1 MNKKE
6 SERKMF
12 FDDNSE
18 ELTKKNEKI
27 FIVPFKKIYLKIF
40 KGDNYYLLDRLKY
53 DVNTIMM
60 LLDLNRINKLADF
73 YKDYPDG
80 IEKVKFVEFLKKELP
95 CDYNDPMDE
104 TNLVYGLY
112 KFFCEVDFNGDGHMQ
127 WEEFTQFII
136 DTVEGDKDAKVSEND
151 EDKNAKIFDEK
162 VMIKYK
168 RYNVSEKLKDNLT
181 HKNDVTNGVFIS
193 KIDLIVF
200 SEYGQK
206 VFKIYTPK
214 TGKSIASIEL
224 DELLNNNI
232 SNNNKSNGSQ
242 NNDRFSNQKLSAP
255 KKSGNSNLLNPK
267 NIGYSILYLAQYQ
280 SIIAVC
286 LSDKRI
292 LFFYFAS
299 IERIELIYEVQLPV
313 LEKRIWYLPNHKMWV
328 SSGCKLDKY
337 SYFTLNEL
345 DIDIKIRNQKFE
357 YKVNKGHPYR
367 RSYCDKFP
375 HRGEIM
381 DVIEIS
387 KPKMIVT
394 ASMDGKIRLIDVG
407 DRDVVKVW
415 NQHTLGVRSLNY
427 NPLIDNVGYVLSVGF
442 EYFINVY
449 CTDLSID
456 EAFKGKLEGHSSPV
470 VSCIFLSESYMAVSV
485 DEEGNVRIWDT
496 KARLCLQTIETPKK
510 NFLISGILNLPK
522 YNKFV
527 VYGNKIMYY
536 DAKYREEDHVQSND
550 VVDENYPIK
559 VEFNKYYQQFF
570 ISTFRDVRVYT
581 KEGNL
586 FKMYKKLTTN
596 EHFETDVKIKS
607 FIFEDNFRKFYV
619 GFSNGAIMQ
628 FNAGNGSLIK
638 PINEIEIEKDGIQ
651 SYIYSHSKEVTS
663 MYFYNDDD
671 NDNENLILLSTS
683 YDSLI
688 NVYDESNP
696 EETEKLRSIKG
707 GHTIRGKSLEINC
720 LDFSKQL
727 NLFATG
733 STDSLVVV
741 WNFELSKIEDILY
754 LQSNKFDK
762 LNVNHVKFLEPY
774 PLIAI
779 AYSEGSVYI
788 WGIKEQNIRGNCLLR
803 MRNYAKNY
811 KKIEPYPVKYMNII
825 KCELKEMS
833 TNLSLLKYFDEES
846 PFMNPNKPYSPPKPI
861 IKDINEEGKEK
872 NNEKNIIDEEINLD
886 IIDIKYKKEIVD
898 PKISPENYDLTTDSN
913 SELIQRYFLILGDT
927 LGNIKMLD
935 LMGLIKKH
943 KINLPQKAYI
953 KSSFNIL
960 KKDDINAETILNH
973 NIMPIDEKR
982 LPKFTNLYINVLKK
996 EFKAHNDEI
1005 NCITILTEPLCYV
1018 TCSKDKFVKIW
1029 NINCDCL
1036 GVISPFIK
1044 INKNDKKFPEWT
1056 FKIND
1061 EKILEDE
1068 INEVVGIFE
1077 KVGARK
1083 ILRGSKEDKEIENII
1098 VEDRNVNQKVEKKE
1112 ERKKIDR
1119 NYDEKK
1125 EEKKGEYYDEKNAY
1139 GEGYENY
1146 YAQDKQ
1152 NQIEGMING
1161 ENIPKVGINQMTV
1174 DAIKNMVDTKESKK
1188 NKKKLKNS
1196 GKNKEKEEK

>member
-12 FDDNSE
+12 FDDNPE
-18 ELTKKNEKI
+18 ELSKKNEKI
-27 FIVPFKKIYLKIF
+27 FIVPFKKVYLKIF

-206 VFKIYTPK
+206 VFKIYNPK
-214 TGKSIASIEL
+214 TGKSVASIEL
-224 DELLNNNI
+224 DELLNNTLN
-232 SNNNKSNGSQ
+232 NNNKSNGSQ

-255 KKSGNSNLLNPK
+255 KKSGGSNLSNPK
-267 NIGYSILYLAQYQ
+267 NGGYSILYLAQYQ

-367 RSYCDKFP
+367 RNYCDKFP

-381 DVIEIS
+381 DVIEIA

-427 NPLIDNVGYVLSVGF
+427 NPLIDTVGYVLSVGF

-470 VSCIFLSESYMAVSV
+470 VSCKFLSESYMAVSV

-581 KEGNL
+581 KDGNL

-607 FIFEDNFRKFYV
+607 FIFEDNYRKFYV

-651 SYIYSHSKEVTS
+651 SYIYSHTKEVTS

-720 LDFSKQL
+720 LDFSNQL

-774 PLIAI
+774 PLIAV

-803 MRNYAKNY
+803 MRNYAKNF
-811 KKIEPYPVKYMNII
+811 KKIEPFPVKYMNII

-833 TNLSLLKYFDEES
+833 TNLSLIKYFDEES
-846 PFMNPNKPYSPPKPI
+846 PFMNPNKPYSPSKPK

-872 NNEKNIIDEEINLD
+872 EKNDEKNIIDEEMNLD
-886 IIDIKYKKEIVD
+886 IIDRKYKKEIID

-982 LPKFTNLYINVLKK
+982 LPNFTNLYINVIKK

-1005 NCITILTEPLCYV
+1005 NCITILTEPLCFV

-1083 ILRGSKEDKEIENII
+1083 ILRGSKEDKEIDHVE
-1098 VEDRNVNQKVEKKE
+1098 VEDRNVNQKPERKE
-1112 ERKKIDR
+1112 ERKRSDR

-1139 GEGYENY
+1139 GEGYEKY
-1146 YAQDKQ
+1146 FAQDKQ

-1174 DAIKNMVDTKESKK
+1174 DAIKNMVDKKELKKSKK
-1188 NKKKLKNS
+1188 KDKNSDKKK
-1196 GKNKEKEEK
+1196 

>member
-1 MNKKE
+1 MNKRE
-6 SERKMF
+6 TERRNL
-12 FDDNSE
+12 FDDEQE
-18 ELTKKNEKI
+18 ETKKKNEKI
-27 FIVPFKKIYLKIF
+27 FIIPFKKVYLKIF

-181 HKNDVTNGVFIS
+181 HKNDVMNGVFIN

-200 SEYGQK
+200 SEYGQR

-214 TGKSIASIEL
+214 TGKSIASIDL
-224 DELLNNNI
+224 DELLNIND
-232 SNNNKSNGSQ
+232 KSGGSQ
-242 NNDRFSNQKLSAP
+242 NNERFLNQKLSTP
-255 KKSGNSNLLNPK
+255 KKSGGSNFLNTK
-267 NIGYSILYLAQYQ
+267 NTGYSILYLAIHQ
-280 SIIAVC
+280 SIVAVC

-313 LEKRIWYLPNHKMWV
+313 LEKRIWYLPNHKMWL

-345 DIDIKIRNQKFE
+345 DIDIKIKNQKFE

-367 RSYCDKFP
+367 RSFCDKLP

-381 DVIEIS
+381 DVIEIA

-394 ASMDGKIRLIDVG
+394 ACMDGKIRLIDVG
-407 DRDVVKVW
+407 DRDLVKVW
-415 NQHTLGVRSLNY
+415 NQHSLGVRSLDY

-456 EAFKGKLEGHSSPV
+456 EAFKGKLEGHSAPV
-470 VSCIFLSESYMAVSV
+470 VSCKFLSESYMAVSV

-510 NFLISGILNLPK
+510 NFLISGILNLSK
-522 YNKFV
+522 INKFV

-581 KEGNL
+581 NEGNL

-607 FIFEDNFRKFYV
+607 FIFEDNYRKFYI

-638 PINEIEIEKDGIQ
+638 PVNEIEIEKDGIQ
-651 SYIYSHSKEVTS
+651 SYVYSHSKEITS
-663 MYFYNDDD
+663 LYFYNDDD

-707 GHTIRGKSLEINC
+707 GHTLRGKSLEINC
-720 LDFSKQL
+720 LDFSNQL
-727 NLFATG
+727 YLFATG

-754 LQSNKFDK
+754 LQANKLDK
-762 LNVNHVKFLEPY
+762 LNVNAVKFLDPY
-774 PLIAI
+774 PLIAV

-788 WGIKEQNIRGNCLLR
+788 WGTKEQNIRGNCLLR
-803 MRNYAKNY
+803 MRNYAKNS
-811 KKIEPYPVKYMNII
+811 KKIEPYPVKYMNTVR
-825 KCELKEMS
+825 CELKNMK
-833 TNLSLLKYFDEES
+833 TDLALIKFFDEES
-846 PFMNPNKPYSPPKPI
+846 PFMNPNKPYNPPKP
-861 IKDINEEGKEK
+861 KVKENE
-872 NNEKNIIDEEINLD
+872 NEKDGKKKEENEKVKDENIEEEINLD
-886 IIDIKYKKEIVD
+886 IIDNKYKKEIFD
-898 PKISPENYDLTTDSN
+898 DKINPENYDLSTDSN
-913 SELIQRYFLILGDT
+913 SELTQRYFLILGDS

-943 KINLPQKAYI
+943 KINVPQKAYI

-960 KKDDINAETILNH
+960 KKDDVNAETILNH
-973 NIMPIDEKR
+973 NIMPTDEKR
-982 LPKFTNLYINVLKK
+982 LPKYTNLYLNVIKK

-1005 NCITILTEPLCYV
+1005 TCITVLKEPFSFV
-1018 TCSKDKFVKIW
+1018 TSSKDKFVKIW
-1029 NINCDCL
+1029 SIDCECL

-1044 INKNDKKFPEWT
+1044 IGKNEKLPEWK
-1056 FKIND
+1056 FKINA

-1083 ILRGSKEDKEIENII
+1083 IAKGSKEDREIEHMI
-1098 VEDRNVNQKVEKKE
+1098 VDDRNINKVERKE
-1112 ERKKIDR
+1112 ERKKSNR
-1119 NYDEKK
+1119 SFAEKK
-1125 EEKKGEYYDEKNAY
+1125 EEKKGDYFDEKNAY
-1139 GEGYENY
+1139 GEGYEKY

-1152 NQIEGMING
+1152 NQIDGIING
-1161 ENIPKVGINQMTV
+1161 DNIPKVGMNQITV
-1174 DAIKNMVDTKESKK
+1174 DAIKNMVD
-1188 NKKKLKNS
+1188 NKKEKKKK
-1196 GKNKEKEEK
+1196 GK

>member
-12 FDDNSE
+12 FDDNPE
-18 ELTKKNEKI
+18 ELSKKNEKI
-27 FIVPFKKIYLKIF
+27 FIVPFKKVYLKIF

-214 TGKSIASIEL
+214 TGKSVASIEL
-224 DELLNNNI
+224 DELLNNTLN
-232 SNNNKSNGSQ
+232 NNNKSNGSQ

-255 KKSGNSNLLNPK
+255 KKSGGSNLSNPK
-267 NIGYSILYLAQYQ
+267 NGGYSILYLAQYQ

-367 RSYCDKFP
+367 RNYCDKFP

-381 DVIEIS
+381 DVIEIA

-427 NPLIDNVGYVLSVGF
+427 NPLIDTVGYVLSVGF

-470 VSCIFLSESYMAVSV
+470 VSCKFLSESYMAVSV

-581 KEGNL
+581 KDGNL

-607 FIFEDNFRKFYV
+607 FIFEDNYRKFYV

-651 SYIYSHSKEVTS
+651 SYIYSHTKEVTS

-720 LDFSKQL
+720 LDFSNQL

-774 PLIAI
+774 PLIAV

-803 MRNYAKNY
+803 MRNYAKNF
-811 KKIEPYPVKYMNII
+811 KKIEPFPVKYMNII

-833 TNLSLLKYFDEES
+833 TNLSLIKYFDEES
-846 PFMNPNKPYSPPKPI
+846 PFMNPNKPYSPSKPK

-872 NNEKNIIDEEINLD
+872 EKNDEKTIIDEEMNLD
-886 IIDIKYKKEIVD
+886 IIDRKYKKEIID

-982 LPKFTNLYINVLKK
+982 LPNFTNLYINVIKK

-1005 NCITILTEPLCYV
+1005 NCITILTEPLCFV

-1083 ILRGSKEDKEIENII
+1083 ILRGSKEDKEIDHVE
-1098 VEDRNVNQKVEKKE
+1098 VEDRNVNQKPERKE
-1112 ERKKIDR
+1112 ERKRSDR

-1139 GEGYENY
+1139 GEGYEKY
-1146 YAQDKQ
+1146 FAQDKQ

-1174 DAIKNMVDTKESKK
+1174 DAIKNMVDKKELKKSKK
-1188 NKKKLKNS
+1188 KDKNSDKKK
-1196 GKNKEKEEK
+1196 

>member
-6 SERKMF
+6 TERRPL
-12 FDDNSE
+12 FDDME
-18 ELTKKNEKI
+18 EEENKKEEKI
-27 FIVPFKKIYLKIF
+27 FIVPFKKRFLKIY
-40 KGDNYYLLDRLKY
+40 KGENYYLLDRLKY

-80 IEKVKFVEFLKKELP
+80 IEKIKFIEFLKKELP

-136 DTVEGDKDAKVSEND
+136 DTVEGDKDAKVGDSD

-162 VMIKYK
+162 AMIKYK

-193 KIDLIVF
+193 KVDLIIL

-206 VFKIYTPK
+206 TFKIYTPK
-214 TGKSIASIEL
+214 TGKCLSSL
-224 DELLNNNI
+224 DLDDILNNNL
-232 SNNNKSNGSQ
+232 SNSKSSGSKK
-242 NNDRFSNQKLSAP
+242 NDRFSTQKSSAP
-255 KKSGNSNLLNPK
+255 KKGGGTNLLNSK
-267 NIGYSILYLAQYQ
+267 NNSYSILFLAQHQ

-292 LFFYFAS
+292 LFFYCAS
-299 IERIELIYEVQLPV
+299 MDRIELIYEVQLPV
-313 LEKRIWYLPNHKMWV
+313 LEKRIWYLPNHKIWV

-375 HRGEIM
+375 HKGEIM
-381 DVIEIS
+381 DVIEIA

-394 ASMDGKIRLIDVG
+394 ACMDGKIRLIDVG

-415 NQHTLGVRSLNY
+415 NQHTLGVRNLNY

-456 EAFKGKLEGHSSPV
+456 EAFKGKLEGHTAPV
-470 VSCIFLSESYMAVSV
+470 VSCKFLSESYMAVSV

-496 KARLCLQTIETPKK
+496 KAKLCLQTIETPKK
-510 NFLISGILNLPK
+510 NFMISGLLSLPK
-522 YNKFV
+522 YNKFI
-527 VYGNKIMYY
+527 VYGNKVMYY
-536 DAKYREEDHVQSND
+536 DAKYREEDHILSND
-550 VVDENYPIK
+550 VVEENYPIK

-581 KEGNL
+581 KDGLL
-586 FKMYKKLTTN
+586 FKNYKKLAIN
-596 EHFETDVKIKS
+596 EHFENDVKIKC
-607 FIFEDNFRKFYV
+607 FIFEDNYRKFYV

-638 PINEIEIEKDGIQ
+638 PVNEIEIEKDGIQ
-651 SYIYSHSKEVTS
+651 SYVYSHSKEVTS
-663 MYFYNDDD
+663 LYYYNDDD
-671 NDNENLILLSTS
+671 NNNENLILLSTS

-696 EETEKLRSIKG
+696 EDTEQLRSIKG

-733 STDSLVVV
+733 SSESLVVV

-754 LQSNKFDK
+754 LQSFKMDK
-762 LNVNHVKFLEPY
+762 LNVNTIKFLDPY
-774 PLIAI
+774 PLIAV
-779 AYSEGSVYI
+779 AYSEGSLYI
-788 WGIKEQNIRGNCLLR
+788 WGTKEQTIRGNCLLR
-803 MRNYAKNY
+803 MRNYAKNS
-811 KKIEPYPVKYMNII
+811 KKIEPFPIKVMNTI
-825 KCELKEMS
+825 KCELKGVS
-833 TNLSLLKYFDEES
+833 TELSLLKFFDEES
-846 PFMNPNKPYSPPKPI
+846 PFMNPDKPYEPPKTKI
-861 IKDINEEGKEK
+861 KEK
-872 NNEKNIIDEEINLD
+872 NEDEKDNDKKEEVPQTEEEVNLD
-886 IIDIKYKKEIVD
+886 IIQKKYKKEIID
-898 PKISPENYDLTTDSN
+898 PELSPENYDLTIDSN
-913 SELIQRYFLILGDT
+913 SDLIQKYFLILGDV
-927 LGNIKMLD
+927 LGNVKLLD
-935 LMGLIKKH
+935 LMGLIKKY
-943 KINLPQKAYI
+943 KINVPQKAYI

-982 LPKFTNLYINVLKK
+982 LPKYSNLYINVIKK

-1005 NCITILTEPLCYV
+1005 NCITIINEPLCFT
-1018 TCSKDKFVKIW
+1018 TCSKDKFIKIW
-1029 NINCDCL
+1029 NINCECI

-1044 INKNDKKFPEWT
+1044 INKEDKKFPEWN
-1056 FKIND
+1056 FKINE

-1077 KVGARK
+1077 KVGGRK
-1083 ILRGSKEDKEIENII
+1083 IIKGSKEDKEVDNIEI
-1098 VEDRNVNQKVEKKE
+1098 EDRNPNRNERREMTKKSERSFVEKKE
-1112 ERKKIDR
+1112 ESIKKRD
-1119 NYDEKK
+1119 YFD
-1125 EEKKGEYYDEKNAY
+1125 DKNAY
-1139 GEGYENY
+1139 GEGFEKY

-1152 NQIEGMING
+1152 NQIEGILNN
-1161 ENIPKVGINQMTV
+1161 ENIENVGINQLTV
-1174 DAIKNMVDTKESKK
+1174 NAIKNMVDTKELRKKKKQKKAKK
-1188 NKKKLKNS
+1188 NK
-1196 GKNKEKEEK
+1196 EE

>member
-1 MNKKE
+1 MTKKE
-6 SERKMF
+6 TERRNL
-12 FDDNSE
+12 FDDNQEDSR
-18 ELTKKNEKI
+18 KKNEKI
-27 FIVPFKKIYLKIF
+27 FIVPFKKVYLKIF

-136 DTVEGDKDAKVSEND
+136 DTVEGDKDAKVSESE

-193 KIDLIVF
+193 KIDIVVF

-206 VFKIYTPK
+206 VFKLYTPK
-214 TGKSIASIEL
+214 TGKSISSIDL
-224 DELLNNNI
+224 DELLN
-232 SNNNKSNGSQ
+232 SNNKSGGSQ
-242 NNDRFSNQKLSAP
+242 NNDRFLSQKLSVP
-255 KKSGNSNLLNPK
+255 KKSGGANFMNTK
-267 NIGYSILYLAQYQ
+267 NVGYSILFLTQFQ
-280 SIIAVC
+280 SIVAVC

-299 IERIELIYEVQLPV
+299 AERIELICEIQLPV
-313 LEKRIWYLPNHKMWV
+313 LEKRIWYLPNHKMWLT
-328 SSGCKLDKY
+328 SGCKLDKY

-345 DIDIKIRNQKFE
+345 EIEIKIKNQKFE
-357 YKVNKGHPYR
+357 HKVSKSHPYR
-367 RSYCDKFP
+367 RSFCEKFP

-381 DVIEIS
+381 DVIEIA

-407 DRDVVKVW
+407 DRDLVKVW
-415 NQHTLGVRSLNY
+415 NQHTLGVRSLDY

-442 EYFINVY
+442 EYFINIY

-456 EAFKGKLEGHSSPV
+456 EAFKGKLEGHSAPV
-470 VSCIFLSESYMAVSV
+470 VSCKFLSESYMAVSV

-496 KARLCLQTIETPKK
+496 KSRLCLQTIETPKK
-510 NFLISGILNLPK
+510 NFLISGILSLSK

-596 EHFETDVKIKS
+596 EHFDTDVKIKS
-607 FIFEDNFRKFYV
+607 FIFEDNYRKFYI

-638 PINEIEIEKDGIQ
+638 PVNEIEIEKDGIQ
-651 SYIYSHSKEVTS
+651 SYVYSHSKEITS
-663 MYFYNDDD
+663 LYFYNDDD

-707 GHTIRGKSLEINC
+707 GHTLRGKSLEINC
-720 LDFSKQL
+720 LDFSNQL
-727 NLFATG
+727 YLFATG
-733 STDSLVVV
+733 STDNLVVV

-754 LQSNKFDK
+754 LQSNKLDK
-762 LNVNHVKFLEPY
+762 FNVNSVKFLDPY
-774 PLIAI
+774 PLIAV

-788 WGIKEQNIRGNCLLR
+788 WGTKEQNIRGNCMLR
-803 MRNYAKNY
+803 MRNYAKIS
-811 KKIEPYPVKYMNII
+811 KKIEPVAVTYMNTVR
-825 KCELKEMS
+825 CDLKEVK
-833 TNLSLLKYFDEES
+833 TDLALIKYFDEES
-846 PFMNPNKPYSPPKPI
+846 PFMNPGKPYIPPKP
-861 IKDINEEGKEK
+861 KVKENENDKEDKGKEE
-872 NNEKNIIDEEINLD
+872 NEKTNVEANIEEEINLD
-886 IIDIKYKKEIVD
+886 IIDNKYKKEIFD
-898 PKISPENYDLTTDSN
+898 DKINPDNYDLRTDNN
-913 SELIQRYFLILGDT
+913 SELIQRYFLILGDA
-927 LGNIKMLD
+927 LGNVKMLD
-935 LMGLIKKH
+935 IMGLIKKH
-943 KINLPQKAYI
+943 KINVPQKAYI

-960 KKDDINAETILNH
+960 KKDDVNSETILNH
-973 NIMPIDEKR
+973 NIMPTDEKR
-982 LPKFTNLYINVLKK
+982 LPKYTNLYLNVIKK

-1005 NCITILTEPLCYV
+1005 TCITVLMEPLSFV

-1029 NINCDCL
+1029 SIDCQCL

-1044 INKNDKKFPEWT
+1044 ITKNDKIPEWN
-1056 FKIND
+1056 FKINE

-1068 INEVVGIFE
+1068 ISEVVGIFE

-1083 ILRGSKEDKEIENII
+1083 ITKGSKEDRE
-1098 VEDRNVNQKVEKKE
+1098 VEHLVVDDRNMNRVERKE
-1112 ERKKIDR
+1112 ERKASNR
-1119 NYDEKK
+1119 SFMETK
-1125 EEKKGEYYDEKNAY
+1125 EEKKGEYFDERNAY
-1139 GEGYENY
+1139 GEGYDKYFTQE
-1146 YAQDKQ
+1146 KQ

-1161 ENIPKVGINQMTV
+1161 DNIPKVGMNQITV
-1174 DAIKNMVDTKESKK
+1174 DAIKNMVDNQE
-1188 NKKKLKNS
+1188 KKKK
-1196 GKNKEKEEK
+1196 GK

>member
-214 TGKSIASIEL
+214 TGKSVASIEL
-224 DELLNNNI
+224 DELLNNTLN
-232 SNNNKSNGSQ
+232 NNNKSNGSQ

-255 KKSGNSNLLNPK
+255 KKSGGSNLSNPK
-267 NIGYSILYLAQYQ
+267 NGGYSILYLAQYQ

-367 RSYCDKFP
+367 RNYCDKFP

-381 DVIEIS
+381 DVIEIA

-427 NPLIDNVGYVLSVGF
+427 NPLIDTVGYVLSVGF

-470 VSCIFLSESYMAVSV
+470 VSCKFLSESYMAVSV

-581 KEGNL
+581 KDGNL

-607 FIFEDNFRKFYV
+607 FIFEDNYRKFYV

-651 SYIYSHSKEVTS
+651 SYIYSHTKEVTS

-720 LDFSKQL
+720 LDFSNQL

-774 PLIAI
+774 PLIAV

-803 MRNYAKNY
+803 MRNYAKNF
-811 KKIEPYPVKYMNII
+811 KKIEPFPVKYMNII

-833 TNLSLLKYFDEES
+833 TNLSLIKYFDEES
-846 PFMNPNKPYSPPKPI
+846 PFMNPNKPYSPSKPK

-872 NNEKNIIDEEINLD
+872 EKNDEKNIIDEEMNLD
-886 IIDIKYKKEIVD
+886 IIDRKYKKEIID

-982 LPKFTNLYINVLKK
+982 LPNFTNLYINVIKK

-1005 NCITILTEPLCYV
+1005 NCITILTEPLCFV

-1083 ILRGSKEDKEIENII
+1083 ILRGSKEDKEIDHVE
-1098 VEDRNVNQKVEKKE
+1098 VEDRNVNQKPERKE
-1112 ERKKIDR
+1112 ERKRSDR

-1139 GEGYENY
+1139 GEGYEKY
-1146 YAQDKQ
+1146 FAQDKQ

-1174 DAIKNMVDTKESKK
+1174 DAIKNMVDKKELKKSKK
-1188 NKKKLKNS
+1188 KDKNSDKKK
-1196 GKNKEKEEK
+1196 

>member
-12 FDDNSE
+12 FDDNPE
-18 ELTKKNEKI
+18 ELSKKNEKI
-27 FIVPFKKIYLKIF
+27 FIVPFKKVYLKIF

-214 TGKSIASIEL
+214 TGKSVASIEL
-224 DELLNNNI
+224 DELLNNTLN
-232 SNNNKSNGSQ
+232 NNNKSNGSQ

-255 KKSGNSNLLNPK
+255 KKSGGSNLSNPK
-267 NIGYSILYLAQYQ
+267 NGGYSILYLAQYQ

-367 RSYCDKFP
+367 RNYCDKFP

-381 DVIEIS
+381 DVIEIA

-427 NPLIDNVGYVLSVGF
+427 NPLIDTVGYVLSVGF

-470 VSCIFLSESYMAVSV
+470 VSCKFLSESYMAVSV

-607 FIFEDNFRKFYV
+607 FIFEDNYRKFYV

-720 LDFSKQL
+720 LDFSNQL

-774 PLIAI
+774 PLIAV

-803 MRNYAKNY
+803 MRNYAKNF
-811 KKIEPYPVKYMNII
+811 KKIEPFPVKYMNII

-833 TNLSLLKYFDEES
+833 TNLSLIKYFDEES
-846 PFMNPNKPYSPPKPI
+846 PFMNPNKPYSPSKPK

-872 NNEKNIIDEEINLD
+872 EKNDEKNIIDEEMNLD
-886 IIDIKYKKEIVD
+886 IIDRKYKKEIID

-982 LPKFTNLYINVLKK
+982 LPNFTNLYINVIKK

-1005 NCITILTEPLCYV
+1005 NCITILTEPLCFV

-1083 ILRGSKEDKEIENII
+1083 ILRGSKEDKEIDHVE
-1098 VEDRNVNQKVEKKE
+1098 VEDRNVNQKPERKE
-1112 ERKKIDR
+1112 ERKRSDR

-1139 GEGYENY
+1139 GEGYEKY
-1146 YAQDKQ
+1146 FAQDKQ

-1174 DAIKNMVDTKESKK
+1174 DAIKNMVDKKELKKSKK
-1188 NKKKLKNS
+1188 KDKNSDKKK
-1196 GKNKEKEEK
+1196 

>member
-6 SERKMF
+6 TEKKSF
-12 FDDNSE
+12 FDDTPE
-18 ELTKKNEKI
+18 ESSKKNEKI

-80 IEKVKFVEFLKKELP
+80 IEKIKFVEFLKKELP

-162 VMIKYK
+162 AMIKYK

-224 DELLNNNI
+224 DDLLN
-232 SNNNKSNGSQ
+232 SNPKSSSQ
-242 NNDRFSNQKLSAP
+242 KDDRFLSQKLSVP
-255 KKSGNSNLLNPK
+255 KKSGGGGNLLNPK
-267 NIGYSILYLAQYQ
+267 NIGYSILFLTQYQ

-299 IERIELIYEVQLPV
+299 MERIELIYEIQLPV
-313 LEKRIWYLPNHKMWV
+313 LEKRIWYLPNHKMWL
-328 SSGCKLDKY
+328 SSGCKLEKF

-345 DIDIKIRNQKFE
+345 DIDIKIKNQKFE

-367 RSYCDKFP
+367 RNFCDKFP

-381 DVIEIS
+381 DVIEIA

-415 NQHTLGVRSLNY
+415 NQHTLGVRSLDY

-442 EYFINVY
+442 EYYINVY

-456 EAFKGKLEGHSSPV
+456 EAFKGKLEGHSAPV
-470 VSCIFLSESYMAVSV
+470 VSCKFLSESYMAVSV

-496 KARLCLQTIETPKK
+496 KSRLCLQTIETPKK
-510 NFLISGILNLPK
+510 NFLISGILNLSK

-536 DAKYREEDHVQSND
+536 DAKYREEDHIQSND

-559 VEFNKYYQQFF
+559 VDFNKYYQQFF
-570 ISTFRDVRVYT
+570 ITTFRDVRVYT
-581 KEGNL
+581 KDGNL
-586 FKMYKKLTTN
+586 YKMYKKLITN

-607 FIFEDNFRKFYV
+607 FIFEDNYRKFYV

-638 PINEIEIEKDGIQ
+638 PVNEIEIEKDGIQ
-651 SYIYSHSKEVTS
+651 SYIYSHTKEITS

-707 GHTIRGKSLEINC
+707 GHTLRGKSLEINC
-720 LDFSKQL
+720 LDFSNQL
-727 NLFATG
+727 YLFATG

-741 WNFELSKIEDILY
+741 WNFELSKIEDILF
-754 LQSNKFDK
+754 LQGNKLDK
-762 LNVNHVKFLEPY
+762 FNVNHVKFLDPY
-774 PLIAI
+774 PLIAV

-788 WGIKEQNIRGNCLLR
+788 WGTKDQNIRGNCLLR
-803 MRNYAKNY
+803 MRNYAKNF
-811 KKIEPYPVKYMNII
+811 KKIEPFAVKYMNTI
-825 KCELKEMS
+825 KCELKNME
-833 TNLSLLKYFDEES
+833 TNLTLLKFFDEES
-846 PFMNPNKPYSPPKPI
+846 PFMNPNKPYIPPKA
-861 IKDINEEGKEK
+861 KNKENENEKEK
-872 NNEKNIIDEEINLD
+872 NKENEKNNDENHDEEINLD
-886 IIDIKYKKEIVD
+886 IIDNKYKKEIFD
-898 PKISPENYDLTTDSN
+898 DKITPENYDLTTDN
-913 SELIQRYFLILGDT
+913 NNELVQRYLLLLGDI
-927 LGNIKMLD
+927 LGNIKVLD
-935 LMGLIKKH
+935 LMGLIKKY
-943 KINLPQKAYI
+943 KINVPQKASI

-960 KKDDINAETILNH
+960 KKDDVNAETILNH
-973 NIMPIDEKR
+973 NISPTEER
-982 LPKFTNLYINVLKK
+982 NLPKYTNLYLNVIKK
-996 EFKAHNDEI
+996 EFKAHNDEV
-1005 NCITILTEPLCYV
+1005 NCITILYEPLSFV

-1029 NINCDCL
+1029 DINCECL

-1044 INKNDKKFPEWT
+1044 INKNDKRFPEWN
-1056 FKIND
+1056 FKINE

-1083 ILRGSKEDKEIENII
+1083 ILKGSKEDREIEHMNVEERNI
-1098 VEDRNVNQKVEKKE
+1098 NNNKVERKE
-1112 ERKKIDR
+1112 ERKKSNRSFAD
-1119 NYDEKK
+1119 KK
-1125 EEKKGEYYDEKNAY
+1125 EEKKGDYFDEKNAY
-1139 GEGYENY
+1139 GEGYEKY

-1161 ENIPKVGINQMTV
+1161 ENIPKVGINQLTV
-1174 DAIKNMVDTKESKK
+1174 DAIKNMVDTKE
-1188 NKKKLKNS
+1188 KKKK
-1196 GKNKEKEEK
+1196 GKKGKEK

>member
-6 SERKMF
+6 TERRPL
-12 FDDNSE
+12 FDDME
-18 ELTKKNEKI
+18 EEENKKEEKVY
-27 FIVPFKKIYLKIF
+27 IVPFKKKFLKIF
-40 KGDNYYLLDRLKY
+40 KGENYYLLDRLKY

-80 IEKVKFVEFLKKELP
+80 IEKVKFIEFLKKELP

-136 DTVEGDKDAKVSEND
+136 DTVEGDKDAKVGESE
-151 EDKNAKIFDEK
+151 EDKNSKIFDEK
-162 VMIKYK
+162 AMIKYK

-193 KIDLIVF
+193 KVDLIIF

-206 VFKIYTPK
+206 MFKIYTPK
-214 TGKSIASIEL
+214 TGKNVLSVDL
-224 DELLNNNI
+224 DDLLNNNPT
-232 SNNNKSNGSQ
+232 KSSGSKK
-242 NNDRFSNQKLSAP
+242 NDRFSSQKVSAP
-255 KKSGNSNLLNPK
+255 KKGGASNLLSSK
-267 NIGYSILYLAQYQ
+267 NSYSILFLAQHQ

-292 LFFYFAS
+292 LFFYCAS
-299 IERIELIYEVQLPV
+299 MDRIELIYEMQLPV
-313 LEKRIWYLPNHKMWV
+313 LEKRIWYLPNHKIWV

-375 HRGEIM
+375 HKGEIM
-381 DVIEIS
+381 DVIEIA

-394 ASMDGKIRLIDVG
+394 ACMDGKIRLIDMG

-415 NQHTLGVRSLNY
+415 NQHTLGVRNLNY

-456 EAFKGKLEGHSSPV
+456 EAFKGKLEGHTAPV
-470 VSCIFLSESYMAVSV
+470 VSCKFLSESYMAVSV

-496 KARLCLQTIETPKK
+496 KAKLCLQTIETPKK
-510 NFLISGILNLPK
+510 NFMISGLLSLPK

-527 VYGNKIMYY
+527 VYGNKIIYY
-536 DAKYREEDHVQSND
+536 DAKYREEDHILSND
-550 VVDENYPIK
+550 VIEENYPIK
-559 VEFNKYYQQFF
+559 VDFNKYYQQFF

-581 KEGNL
+581 KDGTL
-586 FKMYKKLTTN
+586 FKNYKKLATN
-596 EHFETDVKIKS
+596 EHFENDVKIKS
-607 FIFEDNFRKFYV
+607 FIFEDNYRKFYV

-638 PINEIEIEKDGIQ
+638 PVNEIEVEKDGIQ
-651 SYIYSHSKEVTS
+651 SYVYSHSKEVTS
-663 MYFYNDDD
+663 MYYYNDDD
-671 NDNENLILLSTS
+671 NNNENLILLSTS

-696 EETEKLRSIKG
+696 EETEQLRSIKG

-733 STDSLVVV
+733 STESLVVV

-754 LQSNKFDK
+754 LQSFKMDK
-762 LNVNHVKFLEPY
+762 LNVNNVKFLDPY
-774 PLIAI
+774 PLIAV
-779 AYSEGSVYI
+779 AYSEGSLYI
-788 WGIKEQNIRGNCLLR
+788 WGTKEQTIRGNCLLR
-803 MRNYAKNY
+803 MRNYAKSS
-811 KKIEPYPVKYMNII
+811 KKIEPYPIKYMNII
-825 KCELKEMS
+825 KCELKEMN
-833 TNLSLLKYFDEES
+833 TDLLLLKYFDEES
-846 PFMNPNKPYSPPKPI
+846 PFMNPDKLYEPQKPKI
-861 IKDINEEGKEK
+861 KEK
-872 NNEKNIIDEEINLD
+872 EENEKNSDNNEEVIQTEEDINLD
-886 IIDIKYKKEIVD
+886 IIQKKYKKEIID
-898 PKISPENYDLTTDSN
+898 PELNPENYDLSVDIN
-913 SELIQRYFLILGDT
+913 SDFVQRYFLILGDS
-927 LGNIKMLD
+927 LGNVKMLD
-935 LMGLIKKH
+935 LMGLIKKY
-943 KINLPQKAYI
+943 KINVPQKAYI

-982 LPKFTNLYINVLKK
+982 LPKYSNLYINVIKK

-1005 NCITILTEPLCYV
+1005 NCITIINEPLCFV
-1018 TCSKDKFVKIW
+1018 TCSKDKFIKIW
-1029 NINCDCL
+1029 NINCECL

-1044 INKNDKKFPEWT
+1044 INKEDKKFPEWN
-1056 FKIND
+1056 FKINE

-1077 KVGARK
+1077 KVGGRK
-1083 ILRGSKEDKEIENII
+1083 IIKGSKEDKEVDNIEI
-1098 VEDRNVNQKVEKKE
+1098 EDRSSNKNERRDVRNKSERSFTEKKE
-1112 ERKKIDR
+1112 EPIKKRDYFDDKIRLGQFQKSTEDIR
-1119 NYDEKK
+1119 VSED
-1125 EEKKGEYYDEKNAY
+1125 AY
-1139 GEGYENY
+1139 L
-1146 YAQDKQ
+1146 ASPSLRAS
-1152 NQIEGMING
+1152 I
-1161 ENIPKVGINQMTV
+1161 
-1174 DAIKNMVDTKESKK
+1174 
-1188 NKKKLKNS
+1188 
-1196 GKNKEKEEK
+1196 

>member
-6 SERKMF
+6 TERRNL
-12 FDDNSE
+12 FDDMQE
-18 ELTKKNEKI
+18 ESNKKNEKI
-27 FIVPFKKIYLKIF
+27 FIIPFKKIYLKIF
-40 KGDNYYLLDRLKY
+40 KGENYYLLDRLKY

-181 HKNDVTNGVFIS
+181 HKNDVMNGVFIA

-206 VFKIYTPK
+206 VFKIYSPK

-224 DELLNNNI
+224 EDLLNKNKNN
-232 SNNNKSNGSQ
+232 SGGLE
-242 NNDRFSNQKLSAP
+242 NNDRFLNQKLFAP
-255 KKSGNSNLLNPK
+255 KKSGGSNLLNPK
-267 NIGYSILYLAQYQ
+267 NIGYSILFLAQFQ
-280 SIIAVC
+280 SIIAAC

-313 LEKRIWYLPNHKMWV
+313 LEKRIWYLPNHKMWL

-337 SYFTLNEL
+337 SYFTINEL
-345 DIDIKIRNQKFE
+345 DIDIKIKNQKFE

-367 RSYCDKFP
+367 RSFCDKFP

-387 KPKMIVT
+387 KPKMLVT
-394 ASMDGKIRLIDVG
+394 ACMDGKIRLIDVG

-415 NQHTLGVRSLNY
+415 NQHTLGVRSLDY

-456 EAFKGKLEGHSSPV
+456 EAFKGKLEGHSAPV
-470 VSCIFLSESYMAVSV
+470 VTCKFLSESYMAVSV

-496 KARLCLQTIETPKK
+496 KSRLCLQTIENKKK
-510 NFLISGILNLPK
+510 NFLISGILSLSK

-527 VYGNKIMYY
+527 VFGNKIMYY
-536 DAKYREEDHVQSND
+536 DAKYREEDHIQSNE

-586 FKMYKKLTTN
+586 YKMYKKLTTN

-607 FIFEDNFRKFYV
+607 FIFEDNYRKFYI

-638 PINEIEIEKDGIQ
+638 PVNEIEIEKDGIQ
-651 SYIYSHSKEVTS
+651 SYVYSHTKEITS
-663 MYFYNDDD
+663 MYFYNDND

-707 GHTIRGKSLEINC
+707 GHTLKGKSLEINC
-720 LDFSKQL
+720 LDFSEQL
-727 NLFATG
+727 YLFATG

-754 LQSNKFDK
+754 LQNYKNDK
-762 LNVNHVKFLEPY
+762 LNVNSVKFLDPY
-774 PLIAI
+774 PLIAV

-788 WGIKEQNIRGNCLLR
+788 WGTKEQTIRGNCLLR
-803 MRNYAKNY
+803 MRNYAKNF
-811 KKIEPYPVKYMNII
+811 KKIEPFAVKSMNTVR
-825 KCELKEMS
+825 CELKDMN
-833 TNLSLLKYFDEES
+833 TDLALLKYFDEES
-846 PFMNPNKPYSPPKPI
+846 PFMNPNKPYIPHKPKI
-861 IKDINEEGKEK
+861 QENNEEKKE
-872 NNEKNIIDEEINLD
+872 NENEKVSEEIEEENLD
-886 IIDIKYKKEIVD
+886 IIDSKYKREIYD
-898 PKISPENYDLTTDSN
+898 EKLSPENYDLTNNSN
-913 SELIQRYFLILGDT
+913 SELTQKYFLILGDI
-927 LGNIKMLD
+927 LGNVKMLD
-935 LMGLIKKH
+935 LMGLIKKN
-943 KINLPQKAYI
+943 KINVPQKAYI

-960 KKDDINAETILNH
+960 KKDDVNAETILNH
-973 NIMPIDEKR
+973 NIIALDEKR
-982 LPKFTNLYINVLKK
+982 LPKFTNLYLNVIKK

-1005 NCITILTEPLCYV
+1005 NCITILMEPLCFV

-1029 NINCDCL
+1029 SINCDCL

-1044 INKNDKKFPEWT
+1044 INKNDKRFPEWS
-1056 FKIND
+1056 FKINE

-1083 ILRGSKEDKEIENII
+1083 ITRGSKEDREIEHMV
-1098 VEDRNVNQKVEKKE
+1098 VEDRNNVNKIERKE
-1112 ERKKIDR
+1112 ERKKTDKSFV
-1119 NYDEKK
+1119 EKN
-1125 EEKKGEYYDEKNAY
+1125 EEKKGDYFDEKNAY
-1139 GEGYENY
+1139 GEGYEKY

-1161 ENIPKVGINQMTV
+1161 ENIPKIGMNQLTV
-1174 DAIKNMVDTKESKK
+1174 DAIKNMVDSNESKK
-1188 NKKKLKNS
+1188 KKGKSNRNLKKVH
-1196 GKNKEKEEK
+1196 KNE

>member
-6 SERKMF
+6 TERRPL
-12 FDDNSE
+12 FDDME
-18 ELTKKNEKI
+18 EEENKKEEKI
-27 FIVPFKKIYLKIF
+27 FIVPFKKRFLKIY
-40 KGDNYYLLDRLKY
+40 KGENYYLLDRLKY

-80 IEKVKFVEFLKKELP
+80 IEKIKFIEFLKKKLP

-136 DTVEGDKDAKVSEND
+136 DTVEGDKDAKVGDSD

-162 VMIKYK
+162 AMIKYK

-193 KIDLIVF
+193 KVDLIIL

-206 VFKIYTPK
+206 TFKIYTPK
-214 TGKSIASIEL
+214 TGKCLSSVDL
-224 DELLNNNI
+224 DDILNNNP
-232 SNNNKSNGSQ
+232 SNSKSSGSKK
-242 NNDRFSNQKLSAP
+242 NDRFSTQKSLAP
-255 KKSGNSNLLNPK
+255 KKGGGTNLLNSK
-267 NIGYSILYLAQYQ
+267 NNSYSILYLAQHQ

-292 LFFYFAS
+292 LFFYCAS
-299 IERIELIYEVQLPV
+299 MDRIELIYEVQLPV
-313 LEKRIWYLPNHKMWV
+313 LEKRIWYLPNHKIWV

-375 HRGEIM
+375 HKGEIM
-381 DVIEIS
+381 DVIEIA

-394 ASMDGKIRLIDVG
+394 ACMDGKIRLIDVG
-407 DRDVVKVW
+407 DRDIVKVW

-456 EAFKGKLEGHSSPV
+456 EAFKGKLEGHTAPV
-470 VSCIFLSESYMAVSV
+470 VSCKFLSESYMAVSV
-485 DEEGNVRIWDT
+485 DEVGNVRIWDT
-496 KARLCLQTIETPKK
+496 KAKLCLQTIETPKK
-510 NFLISGILNLPK
+510 NFMISGLLTLPK
-522 YNKFV
+522 YNKFII
-527 VYGNKIMYY
+527 YGNKVMYY
-536 DAKYREEDHVQSND
+536 DAKYREEDHILSND
-550 VVDENYPIK
+550 VLEENYPIK

-581 KEGNL
+581 KDGNL
-586 FKMYKKLTTN
+586 FKNYKKLTSN
-596 EHFETDVKIKS
+596 EHFENDVKIKS
-607 FIFEDNFRKFYV
+607 FIFEDNYRKFYV
-619 GFSNGAIMQ
+619 GLSNGAIMQ

-638 PINEIEIEKDGIQ
+638 PVNEIEVEKDGIQ

-663 MYFYNDDD
+663 MYYYNDDD
-671 NDNENLILLSTS
+671 NNNENLILLSTS

-696 EETEKLRSIKG
+696 EDTEQLRSIKG
-707 GHTIRGKSLEINC
+707 GHTIRGKCLEINC

-733 STDSLVVV
+733 SSESLVVV

-754 LQSNKFDK
+754 LQSFKMDK
-762 LNVNHVKFLEPY
+762 LNVNTIKFLDPY
-774 PLIAI
+774 PLIAV
-779 AYSEGSVYI
+779 AYSEGSLYI
-788 WGIKEQNIRGNCLLR
+788 WGTKEQTIRGNCLLR
-803 MRNYAKNY
+803 MRNYAKNS
-811 KKIEPYPVKYMNII
+811 KKIEPFPIKVMNTI
-825 KCELKEMS
+825 KCELKEVN
-833 TNLSLLKYFDEES
+833 TELSLLKFFDEES
-846 PFMNPNKPYSPPKPI
+846 PFMNPDKPYEPPKPK
-861 IKDINEEGKEK
+861 IKEKTEDEKDNDKNEEVPQT
-872 NNEKNIIDEEINLD
+872 EEEVNLD
-886 IIDIKYKKEIVD
+886 IIQKKYKKEIID
-898 PKISPENYDLTTDSN
+898 PELNPENYDLTIDSN
-913 SELIQRYFLILGDT
+913 SDLIQKYFLILGDV
-927 LGNIKMLD
+927 LGNVKVLD
-935 LMGLIKKH
+935 LMGLIKKY
-943 KINLPQKAYI
+943 KINVPQKAYI

-982 LPKFTNLYINVLKK
+982 LPKYTNLYINVIKK

-1005 NCITILTEPLCYV
+1005 NCITIINEPLCFT
-1018 TCSKDKFVKIW
+1018 TCSKDKFIKIW
-1029 NINCDCL
+1029 NINCECI

-1044 INKNDKKFPEWT
+1044 INTEEKKFPEWN
-1056 FKIND
+1056 FKINE

-1077 KVGARK
+1077 KVGGRK
-1083 ILRGSKEDKEIENII
+1083 IIKGSKEDKEVDNIEI
-1098 VEDRNVNQKVEKKE
+1098 EDRIPNRKDRREMTRKSERSSVEKKE
-1112 ERKKIDR
+1112 DSIRKRD
-1119 NYDEKK
+1119 YFD
-1125 EEKKGEYYDEKNAY
+1125 DKNAY
-1139 GEGYENY
+1139 GEGFEKY

-1152 NQIEGMING
+1152 NQIEGILNN
-1161 ENIPKVGINQMTV
+1161 ENIENVGINQLTV
-1174 DAIKNMVDTKESKK
+1174 NVIKNMVDTKELRKKKKQKKPKK
-1188 NKKKLKNS
+1188 NK
-1196 GKNKEKEEK
+1196 EE

>member
-6 SERKMF
+6 TERRPL
-12 FDDNSE
+12 FDDME
-18 ELTKKNEKI
+18 EEENKKEEKI
-27 FIVPFKKIYLKIF
+27 FIVPFKKRFLKIY
-40 KGDNYYLLDRLKY
+40 KGENYYLLDRLKY
-53 DVNTIMM
+53 DINTIMM

-80 IEKVKFVEFLKKELP
+80 IEKIKFIEFLKKELP

-136 DTVEGDKDAKVSEND
+136 DTVEGDKDAKVGDSD

-162 VMIKYK
+162 AMIKYK

-193 KIDLIVF
+193 KVDLIIL

-206 VFKIYTPK
+206 TFKIYTPK
-214 TGKSIASIEL
+214 TGKCLSSL
-224 DELLNNNI
+224 DLDDILNNNL
-232 SNNNKSNGSQ
+232 SNSKSSGSKK
-242 NNDRFSNQKLSAP
+242 NDRFSTQKSSAP
-255 KKSGNSNLLNPK
+255 KKGGGTNLLNSK
-267 NIGYSILYLAQYQ
+267 NNSYSILFLAQHQ

-292 LFFYFAS
+292 LFFYCAS
-299 IERIELIYEVQLPV
+299 MDRIELIYEVQLPV
-313 LEKRIWYLPNHKMWV
+313 LEKRIWYLPNHKIWV

-375 HRGEIM
+375 HKGEIM
-381 DVIEIS
+381 DVIEIA

-394 ASMDGKIRLIDVG
+394 ACMDGKIRLIDVG

-415 NQHTLGVRSLNY
+415 NQHTLGVRNLNY

-456 EAFKGKLEGHSSPV
+456 EAFKGKLEGHTAPV
-470 VSCIFLSESYMAVSV
+470 VSCKFLSESYMAVSV

-496 KARLCLQTIETPKK
+496 KAKLCLQTIETPKK
-510 NFLISGILNLPK
+510 NFMISGLLSLPK
-522 YNKFV
+522 YNKFI
-527 VYGNKIMYY
+527 VYGNKVMYY
-536 DAKYREEDHVQSND
+536 DAKYREEDHILSND
-550 VVDENYPIK
+550 VVEENYPIK

-581 KEGNL
+581 KDGLL
-586 FKMYKKLTTN
+586 FKNYKKLAIN
-596 EHFETDVKIKS
+596 EHFENDVKIKC
-607 FIFEDNFRKFYV
+607 FIFEDNYRKFYV

-638 PINEIEIEKDGIQ
+638 PVNEIEIEKDGIQ
-651 SYIYSHSKEVTS
+651 SYVYSHSKEVTS
-663 MYFYNDDD
+663 LYYYNDDD
-671 NDNENLILLSTS
+671 NNNENLILLSTS

-696 EETEKLRSIKG
+696 EDTQQLRSIKG

-733 STDSLVVV
+733 SSESLVVV

-754 LQSNKFDK
+754 LQSFKMDK
-762 LNVNHVKFLEPY
+762 LNVNTIKFLDPY
-774 PLIAI
+774 PLIAV
-779 AYSEGSVYI
+779 AYSEGSLYI
-788 WGIKEQNIRGNCLLR
+788 WGTKEQTIRGNCLLR
-803 MRNYAKNY
+803 MRNYAKNS
-811 KKIEPYPVKYMNII
+811 KKIEPFPIKVMNTI
-825 KCELKEMS
+825 KCELKGVS
-833 TNLSLLKYFDEES
+833 TELSLLKFFDEKS
-846 PFMNPNKPYSPPKPI
+846 PFMNSDKPYEPPKTKI
-861 IKDINEEGKEK
+861 KEK
-872 NNEKNIIDEEINLD
+872 NEDEKDNDKKEEVPQTEEEVNLD
-886 IIDIKYKKEIVD
+886 IIQKKYKKEIID
-898 PKISPENYDLTTDSN
+898 PELSPENYDLTIDSN
-913 SELIQRYFLILGDT
+913 SDLIQKYFLILGDV
-927 LGNIKMLD
+927 LGNVKLLD
-935 LMGLIKKH
+935 LMGLIKKY
-943 KINLPQKAYI
+943 KINVPQKAYI

-982 LPKFTNLYINVLKK
+982 LPKYSNLYINVIKK

-1005 NCITILTEPLCYV
+1005 NCITIINEPLCFT
-1018 TCSKDKFVKIW
+1018 TCSKDKFIKIW
-1029 NINCDCL
+1029 NINCECI

-1044 INKNDKKFPEWT
+1044 INKEDKKFPEWN
-1056 FKIND
+1056 FKINE

-1077 KVGARK
+1077 KVGGRK
-1083 ILRGSKEDKEIENII
+1083 IIKGSKEDKEVDNIEI
-1098 VEDRNVNQKVEKKE
+1098 EDRNPNRNERREMTKKSERSFVEKKE
-1112 ERKKIDR
+1112 ESIKKRD
-1119 NYDEKK
+1119 YFD
-1125 EEKKGEYYDEKNAY
+1125 DKNAY
-1139 GEGYENY
+1139 GEGFEKY
-1146 YAQDKQ
+1146 YAQDKH
-1152 NQIEGMING
+1152 NQIEGILNN
-1161 ENIPKVGINQMTV
+1161 ENIENVGINQLTV
-1174 DAIKNMVDTKESKK
+1174 NAIKNMVDTKELRKKKKQKKAKK
-1188 NKKKLKNS
+1188 NK
-1196 GKNKEKEEK
+1196 EE

>member
-1 MNKKE
+1 MTKKE
-6 SERKMF
+6 TERRNL
-12 FDDNSE
+12 FDDNQEDSR
-18 ELTKKNEKI
+18 KKNEKI
-27 FIVPFKKIYLKIF
+27 FIVPFKKVYLKIF

-136 DTVEGDKDAKVSEND
+136 DTVEGDKDAKVSESE

-193 KIDLIVF
+193 KIDLVVF

-206 VFKIYTPK
+206 VFKLYTPK
-214 TGKSIASIEL
+214 TGKSISSIDL
-224 DELLNNNI
+224 DELLN
-232 SNNNKSNGSQ
+232 SNNKSGGSQ
-242 NNDRFSNQKLSAP
+242 NNDRFLSQKLSAP
-255 KKSGNSNLLNPK
+255 KKSGGANFMNTK
-267 NIGYSILYLAQYQ
+267 NVGYSILFLTQFQ
-280 SIIAVC
+280 SIVAVC

-299 IERIELIYEVQLPV
+299 AERIELICEIQLPV
-313 LEKRIWYLPNHKMWV
+313 LEKRIWYLPNHKMWLT
-328 SSGCKLDKY
+328 SGCKLDKY

-345 DIDIKIRNQKFE
+345 EIEIKIKNQKFE
-357 YKVNKGHPYR
+357 HKVSKSHPYR
-367 RSYCDKFP
+367 RSFCEKFP

-381 DVIEIS
+381 DVIEIA

-407 DRDVVKVW
+407 DRDLVKVW
-415 NQHTLGVRSLNY
+415 NQHTLGVRSLDY

-442 EYFINVY
+442 EYFINIY

-456 EAFKGKLEGHSSPV
+456 EAFKGKLEGHSAPV
-470 VSCIFLSESYMAVSV
+470 VSCKFLSESYMAVSV

-496 KARLCLQTIETPKK
+496 KSRLCLQTIETPKK
-510 NFLISGILNLPK
+510 NFLISGILSLSK

-596 EHFETDVKIKS
+596 EHFDTDVKIKS
-607 FIFEDNFRKFYV
+607 FIFEDNYRKFYI

-638 PINEIEIEKDGIQ
+638 PVNEIEIEKDGIQ
-651 SYIYSHSKEVTS
+651 SYVYSHSKEITS
-663 MYFYNDDD
+663 LYFYNDDD

-707 GHTIRGKSLEINC
+707 GHTLRGKSLEINC
-720 LDFSKQL
+720 LDFSNQL
-727 NLFATG
+727 YLFATG
-733 STDSLVVV
+733 STDNLVVV

-754 LQSNKFDK
+754 LQSNKLDK
-762 LNVNHVKFLEPY
+762 FNVNSVKFLDPY
-774 PLIAI
+774 PLIAV

-788 WGIKEQNIRGNCLLR
+788 WGTKEQNIRGNCMLR
-803 MRNYAKNY
+803 MRNYAKIS
-811 KKIEPYPVKYMNII
+811 KKIEPVAVTYMNTVR
-825 KCELKEMS
+825 CDLKEVK
-833 TNLSLLKYFDEES
+833 TDLALIKYFDEES
-846 PFMNPNKPYSPPKPI
+846 PFMNPGKPYIPPKP
-861 IKDINEEGKEK
+861 KVKENENDKEDKGKEE
-872 NNEKNIIDEEINLD
+872 NEKTNVEANIEEEINLD
-886 IIDIKYKKEIVD
+886 IIDNKYKKEIFD
-898 PKISPENYDLTTDSN
+898 DKINPDNYDLRTDNN
-913 SELIQRYFLILGDT
+913 SELIQRYFLILGDA
-927 LGNIKMLD
+927 LGNVKMLD
-935 LMGLIKKH
+935 IMGLIKKH
-943 KINLPQKAYI
+943 KINVPQKAYI

-960 KKDDINAETILNH
+960 KKDDVNSETILNH
-973 NIMPIDEKR
+973 NIMPTDEKR
-982 LPKFTNLYINVLKK
+982 LPKYTNLYLNVIKK

-1005 NCITILTEPLCYV
+1005 TCITVLMEPLSFV

-1029 NINCDCL
+1029 SIDCQCL

-1044 INKNDKKFPEWT
+1044 ITKNDKIPEWN
-1056 FKIND
+1056 FKINE

-1068 INEVVGIFE
+1068 ISEVVGIFE

-1083 ILRGSKEDKEIENII
+1083 ITKGSKEDREVEHLI
-1098 VEDRNVNQKVEKKE
+1098 VDNMNRVERKE
-1112 ERKKIDR
+1112 ERKASNRSFMEI
-1119 NYDEKK
+1119 K
-1125 EEKKGEYYDEKNAY
+1125 EEKKGEYFDERNAY
-1139 GEGYENY
+1139 GEGYDKYFTQE
-1146 YAQDKQ
+1146 KQ

-1161 ENIPKVGINQMTV
+1161 DNIPKVGMNQITV
-1174 DAIKNMVDTKESKK
+1174 DAIKNMVDNQE
-1188 NKKKLKNS
+1188 KKKK
-1196 GKNKEKEEK
+1196 GK

>member
-12 FDDNSE
+12 FDDNPE
-18 ELTKKNEKI
+18 ELSKKNEKI
-27 FIVPFKKIYLKIF
+27 FIVPFKKVYLKIF

-214 TGKSIASIEL
+214 TGKSVASIEL
-224 DELLNNNI
+224 DELLNNTLN
-232 SNNNKSNGSQ
+232 NNNKSNGSQ

-255 KKSGNSNLLNPK
+255 KKSGGSNLSNPK
-267 NIGYSILYLAQYQ
+267 NGGYSILYLAQYQ

-367 RSYCDKFP
+367 RNYCDKFP

-381 DVIEIS
+381 DVIEIA

-427 NPLIDNVGYVLSVGF
+427 NPLIDTVGYVLSVGF

-470 VSCIFLSESYMAVSV
+470 VSCKFLSESYMAVSV

-581 KEGNL
+581 KDGNL

-607 FIFEDNFRKFYV
+607 FIFEDNYRKFYV

-651 SYIYSHSKEVTS
+651 SYIYSHTKEVTS

-720 LDFSKQL
+720 LDFSNQL

-774 PLIAI
+774 PLIAV

-803 MRNYAKNY
+803 MRNYAKNF
-811 KKIEPYPVKYMNII
+811 KKIEPFPVKYMNII

-833 TNLSLLKYFDEES
+833 TNLSLIKYFDEES
-846 PFMNPNKPYSPPKPI
+846 PFMNPNKPYSPSKPK

-872 NNEKNIIDEEINLD
+872 EKNDEKNIIDEEMNLD
-886 IIDIKYKKEIVD
+886 IIDRKYKKEIID

-982 LPKFTNLYINVLKK
+982 LPNFTNLYINVIKK

-1005 NCITILTEPLCYV
+1005 NCITILTEPLCFV

-1083 ILRGSKEDKEIENII
+1083 ILRGSKEDKEIDHVE
-1098 VEDRNVNQKVEKKE
+1098 VEDRNVNQKPERKE
-1112 ERKKIDR
+1112 ERKRSDR

-1139 GEGYENY
+1139 GEGYEKY
-1146 YAQDKQ
+1146 FAQDKQ

-1174 DAIKNMVDTKESKK
+1174 DAIKNMVDKKELKKSKK
-1188 NKKKLKNS
+1188 KDKNSDKKK
-1196 GKNKEKEEK
+1196 

>member
-6 SERKMF
+6 TERRPL
-12 FDDNSE
+12 FDDME
-18 ELTKKNEKI
+18 EEENKKEEKVY
-27 FIVPFKKIYLKIF
+27 IVPFKKKFLKIF
-40 KGDNYYLLDRLKY
+40 KGENYYLLDRLKY

-80 IEKVKFVEFLKKELP
+80 IEKVKFIEFLKKELP

-136 DTVEGDKDAKVSEND
+136 DTVEGDKDAKVGESE
-151 EDKNAKIFDEK
+151 EDKNSKIFDEK
-162 VMIKYK
+162 AMIKYK

-193 KIDLIVF
+193 KVDLIIF

-206 VFKIYTPK
+206 MFKIYTPK
-214 TGKSIASIEL
+214 TGKNVLSVDL
-224 DELLNNNI
+224 DDLLNNNPT
-232 SNNNKSNGSQ
+232 KSSGSKK
-242 NNDRFSNQKLSAP
+242 NDRFSSQKVSAP
-255 KKSGNSNLLNPK
+255 KKGGASNLLSSK
-267 NIGYSILYLAQYQ
+267 NSYSILFLAQHQ

-292 LFFYFAS
+292 LFFYCAS
-299 IERIELIYEVQLPV
+299 MDRIELIYEMQLPV
-313 LEKRIWYLPNHKMWV
+313 LEKRIWYLPNHKIWV

-375 HRGEIM
+375 HKGEIM
-381 DVIEIS
+381 DVIEIA

-394 ASMDGKIRLIDVG
+394 ACMDGKIRLIDVG

-415 NQHTLGVRSLNY
+415 NQHTLGVRNLNY

-456 EAFKGKLEGHSSPV
+456 EAFKGKLEGHTAPV
-470 VSCIFLSESYMAVSV
+470 VSCKFLSESYMAVSV

-496 KARLCLQTIETPKK
+496 KAKLCLQTIETPKK
-510 NFLISGILNLPK
+510 NFMISGLLSLPK

-527 VYGNKIMYY
+527 VYGNKIIYY
-536 DAKYREEDHVQSND
+536 DAKYREEDHILSND
-550 VVDENYPIK
+550 VIEENYPIK
-559 VEFNKYYQQFF
+559 VDFNKYYQQFF

-581 KEGNL
+581 KDGTL
-586 FKMYKKLTTN
+586 FKNYKKLATN
-596 EHFETDVKIKS
+596 EHFENDVKIKS
-607 FIFEDNFRKFYV
+607 FIFEDNYRKFYV

-638 PINEIEIEKDGIQ
+638 PVNEIEVEKDGIQ
-651 SYIYSHSKEVTS
+651 SYVYSHSKEVTS
-663 MYFYNDDD
+663 MYYYNDDD
-671 NDNENLILLSTS
+671 NNNENLILLSTS

-696 EETEKLRSIKG
+696 EETEQLRSIKG

-733 STDSLVVV
+733 STESLVVV

-754 LQSNKFDK
+754 LQSFKMDK
-762 LNVNHVKFLEPY
+762 LNVNNVKFLDPY
-774 PLIAI
+774 PLIAV
-779 AYSEGSVYI
+779 AYSEGSLYI
-788 WGIKEQNIRGNCLLR
+788 WGTKEQTIRGNCLLR
-803 MRNYAKNY
+803 MRNYAKSS
-811 KKIEPYPVKYMNII
+811 KKIEPYPIKYMNII
-825 KCELKEMS
+825 KCELKEMN
-833 TNLSLLKYFDEES
+833 TDLLLLKYFDEES
-846 PFMNPNKPYSPPKPI
+846 PFMNPDKLYEPQKPKI
-861 IKDINEEGKEK
+861 KEK
-872 NNEKNIIDEEINLD
+872 EENEKNSDNNEEVIQTEEDINLD
-886 IIDIKYKKEIVD
+886 IIQKKYKKEIID
-898 PKISPENYDLTTDSN
+898 PELNPENYDLSVDIN
-913 SELIQRYFLILGDT
+913 SDFVQRYFLILGDS
-927 LGNIKMLD
+927 LGNVKMLD
-935 LMGLIKKH
+935 LMGLIKKY
-943 KINLPQKAYI
+943 KINVPQKAYI

-982 LPKFTNLYINVLKK
+982 LPKYSNLYINVIKK

-1005 NCITILTEPLCYV
+1005 NCITIINEPLCFV
-1018 TCSKDKFVKIW
+1018 TCSKDKFIKIW
-1029 NINCDCL
+1029 NINCECL

-1044 INKNDKKFPEWT
+1044 INKEDKKFPEWN
-1056 FKIND
+1056 FKINE

-1077 KVGARK
+1077 KVGGRK
-1083 ILRGSKEDKEIENII
+1083 IIKGSKEDKEVDNIEI
-1098 VEDRNVNQKVEKKE
+1098 EDRSSNKNERRDVRNKSERSFTEKKE
-1112 ERKKIDR
+1112 EPI
-1119 NYDEKK
+1119 
-1125 EEKKGEYYDEKNAY
+1125 
-1139 GEGYENY
+1139 
-1146 YAQDKQ
+1146 
-1152 NQIEGMING
+1152 
-1161 ENIPKVGINQMTV
+1161 V
-1174 DAIKNMVDTKESKK
+1174 DVEVHEKESLAPPVEEIP
-1188 NKKKLKNS
+1188 NIEYNTEPIEQINMDQIWTQSSKLKNIV
-1196 GKNKEKEEK
+1196 KIW

>member
-1 MNKKE
+1 MTKKE
-6 SERKMF
+6 TERRNL
-12 FDDNSE
+12 FDDNQEDSR
-18 ELTKKNEKI
+18 KKNEKI
-27 FIVPFKKIYLKIF
+27 FIVPFKKVYLKIF

-136 DTVEGDKDAKVSEND
+136 DTVEGDKDAKVSESE

-193 KIDLIVF
+193 KIDIVVF

-206 VFKIYTPK
+206 VFKLYTPK
-214 TGKSIASIEL
+214 TGKSISSIDL
-224 DELLNNNI
+224 DELLN
-232 SNNNKSNGSQ
+232 SNNKSGGSQ
-242 NNDRFSNQKLSAP
+242 NNDRFLSQKLSVP
-255 KKSGNSNLLNPK
+255 KKSGGANFMNTK
-267 NIGYSILYLAQYQ
+267 NVGYSILFLTQFQ
-280 SIIAVC
+280 SIVAVC

-299 IERIELIYEVQLPV
+299 AERIELICEIQLPV
-313 LEKRIWYLPNHKMWV
+313 LEKRIWYLPNHKMWLT
-328 SSGCKLDKY
+328 SGCKLDKY

-345 DIDIKIRNQKFE
+345 EIEIKIKNQKFE
-357 YKVNKGHPYR
+357 HKVSKSHPYR
-367 RSYCDKFP
+367 RSFCEKFP

-381 DVIEIS
+381 DVIEIA

-407 DRDVVKVW
+407 DRDLVKVW
-415 NQHTLGVRSLNY
+415 NQHTLGVRSLDY

-442 EYFINVY
+442 EYFINIY

-456 EAFKGKLEGHSSPV
+456 EAFKGKLEGHSAPV
-470 VSCIFLSESYMAVSV
+470 VSCKFLSESYMAVSV

-496 KARLCLQTIETPKK
+496 KSRLCLQTIETPKK
-510 NFLISGILNLPK
+510 NFLISGILSLSK

-596 EHFETDVKIKS
+596 EHFDTDVKIKS
-607 FIFEDNFRKFYV
+607 FIFEDNYRKFYI

-638 PINEIEIEKDGIQ
+638 PVNEIEIEKDGIQ
-651 SYIYSHSKEVTS
+651 SYVYSHSKEITS
-663 MYFYNDDD
+663 LYFYNDDD

-707 GHTIRGKSLEINC
+707 GHTLRGKSLEINC
-720 LDFSKQL
+720 LDFSNQL
-727 NLFATG
+727 YLFATG
-733 STDSLVVV
+733 STDNLVVV

-754 LQSNKFDK
+754 LQSNKLDK
-762 LNVNHVKFLEPY
+762 FNVNSVKFLDPY
-774 PLIAI
+774 PLIAV

-788 WGIKEQNIRGNCLLR
+788 WGTKEQNIRGNCMLR
-803 MRNYAKNY
+803 MRNYAKIS
-811 KKIEPYPVKYMNII
+811 KKIEPVAVTYMNTVR
-825 KCELKEMS
+825 CDLKEVK
-833 TNLSLLKYFDEES
+833 TDLALIKYFDEES
-846 PFMNPNKPYSPPKPI
+846 PFMNPGKPYIPPKP
-861 IKDINEEGKEK
+861 KVKENENDKEDKGKEE
-872 NNEKNIIDEEINLD
+872 NEKTNVEANIEEEINLD
-886 IIDIKYKKEIVD
+886 IIDNKYKKEIFD
-898 PKISPENYDLTTDSN
+898 DKINPDNYDLRTDNN
-913 SELIQRYFLILGDT
+913 SELIQRYFLILGDA
-927 LGNIKMLD
+927 LGNVKMLD
-935 LMGLIKKH
+935 IMGLIKKH
-943 KINLPQKAYI
+943 KINVPQKAYI

-960 KKDDINAETILNH
+960 KKDDVNSETILNH
-973 NIMPIDEKR
+973 NIMPTDEKR
-982 LPKFTNLYINVLKK
+982 LPKYTNLYLNVIKK

-1005 NCITILTEPLCYV
+1005 TCITVLMEPLSFV

-1029 NINCDCL
+1029 SIDCQCL

-1044 INKNDKKFPEWT
+1044 ITKNDKIPEWN
-1056 FKIND
+1056 FKINE

-1068 INEVVGIFE
+1068 ISEVVGIFE

-1083 ILRGSKEDKEIENII
+1083 ITKGSKEDRE
-1098 VEDRNVNQKVEKKE
+1098 VEHLVVDDRNMNRVERKE
-1112 ERKKIDR
+1112 ERKASNR
-1119 NYDEKK
+1119 SFMESK
-1125 EEKKGEYYDEKNAY
+1125 EEKKGEYFDERNAY
-1139 GEGYENY
+1139 GEGYDKY
-1146 YAQDKQ
+1146 FTQDKQ

-1161 ENIPKVGINQMTV
+1161 DNIPKVGMNQITV
-1174 DAIKNMVDTKESKK
+1174 DAIKNMVDNQE
-1188 NKKKLKNS
+1188 KKKK
-1196 GKNKEKEEK
+1196 GK

>member
-6 SERKMF
+6 NERRPL
-12 FDDNSE
+12 FDDME
-18 ELTKKNEKI
+18 EEENKKEEKI
-27 FIVPFKKIYLKIF
+27 FIVPFKKRFLKIY
-40 KGDNYYLLDRLKY
+40 KGENYYLLDRLKY

-80 IEKVKFVEFLKKELP
+80 IEKIKFIEFLKKELP

-136 DTVEGDKDAKVSEND
+136 DTVEGDKDAKVGDSD

-162 VMIKYK
+162 AMIKYK

-193 KIDLIVF
+193 KVDLIIL

-206 VFKIYTPK
+206 TFKIYTPK
-214 TGKSIASIEL
+214 TGKCLSSL
-224 DELLNNNI
+224 DLDDILNNNL
-232 SNNNKSNGSQ
+232 SNSKSSGSKK
-242 NNDRFSNQKLSAP
+242 NDRFSTQKSSAP
-255 KKSGNSNLLNPK
+255 KKGGGTNLLNSK
-267 NIGYSILYLAQYQ
+267 NNSYSILFLAQHQ

-292 LFFYFAS
+292 LFFYCAS
-299 IERIELIYEVQLPV
+299 MDRIELIYEVQLPV
-313 LEKRIWYLPNHKMWV
+313 LEKRIWYLPNHKIWV

-375 HRGEIM
+375 HKGEIM
-381 DVIEIS
+381 DVIEIA

-394 ASMDGKIRLIDVG
+394 ACMDGKIRLIDVG

-415 NQHTLGVRSLNY
+415 NQHTLGVRNLNY

-456 EAFKGKLEGHSSPV
+456 EAFKGKLEGHTAPV
-470 VSCIFLSESYMAVSV
+470 VSCKFLSESYMAVSV

-496 KARLCLQTIETPKK
+496 KAKLCLQTIETPKK
-510 NFLISGILNLPK
+510 NFMISGLLSLPK
-522 YNKFV
+522 YNKFI
-527 VYGNKIMYY
+527 VYGNKVMYY
-536 DAKYREEDHVQSND
+536 DAKYREEDHILSND
-550 VVDENYPIK
+550 VVEENYPIK

-581 KEGNL
+581 KDGLL
-586 FKMYKKLTTN
+586 FKNYKKLAIN
-596 EHFETDVKIKS
+596 EHFENDVKIKC
-607 FIFEDNFRKFYV
+607 FIFEDNYRKFYV

-638 PINEIEIEKDGIQ
+638 PVNEIEIEKDGIQ
-651 SYIYSHSKEVTS
+651 SYVYSHSKEVTS
-663 MYFYNDDD
+663 LYYYNDDD
-671 NDNENLILLSTS
+671 NNNENLILLSTS

-696 EETEKLRSIKG
+696 EDTEQLRSIKG

-733 STDSLVVV
+733 SSESLVVV

-754 LQSNKFDK
+754 LQSFKMDK
-762 LNVNHVKFLEPY
+762 LNVNTIKFLDPY
-774 PLIAI
+774 PLIAV
-779 AYSEGSVYI
+779 AYSEGSLYI
-788 WGIKEQNIRGNCLLR
+788 WGTKEQTIRGNCLLR
-803 MRNYAKNY
+803 MRNYAKNS
-811 KKIEPYPVKYMNII
+811 KKIEPFPIKVMNTI
-825 KCELKEMS
+825 KCELKGVS
-833 TNLSLLKYFDEES
+833 TELSLLKFFDEES
-846 PFMNPNKPYSPPKPI
+846 PFMNPDKPYEPPKTKI
-861 IKDINEEGKEK
+861 KEK
-872 NNEKNIIDEEINLD
+872 NEDEKDNDKKEEVPQTEEEVNLD
-886 IIDIKYKKEIVD
+886 IIQKKYKKEIID
-898 PKISPENYDLTTDSN
+898 PELSPENYDLTIDSN
-913 SELIQRYFLILGDT
+913 SDLIQKYFLILGDV
-927 LGNIKMLD
+927 LGNVKLLD
-935 LMGLIKKH
+935 LMGLIKKY
-943 KINLPQKAYI
+943 KINVPQKAYI

-982 LPKFTNLYINVLKK
+982 LPKYSNLYINVIKK

-1005 NCITILTEPLCYV
+1005 NCITIINEPLCFT
-1018 TCSKDKFVKIW
+1018 TCSKDKFIKIW
-1029 NINCDCL
+1029 NINCECI

-1044 INKNDKKFPEWT
+1044 INKEDKKFPEWN
-1056 FKIND
+1056 FKINE

-1077 KVGARK
+1077 KVGGRK
-1083 ILRGSKEDKEIENII
+1083 IIKGSKEDKEVDNIEI
-1098 VEDRNVNQKVEKKE
+1098 EDRNPNRNERREMTKKSERSFVEKKE
-1112 ERKKIDR
+1112 ESIKKRD
-1119 NYDEKK
+1119 YFD
-1125 EEKKGEYYDEKNAY
+1125 DKNAY
-1139 GEGYENY
+1139 GEGFEKY

-1152 NQIEGMING
+1152 NQIEGILNN
-1161 ENIPKVGINQMTV
+1161 ENIENIGINQLTV
-1174 DAIKNMVDTKESKK
+1174 NAIKNMVDTKELRKKKKQKKAKK
-1188 NKKKLKNS
+1188 NK
-1196 GKNKEKEEK
+1196 EE

>member
-6 SERKMF
+6 TERKNI
-12 FDDNSE
+12 FDDIQE
-18 ELTKKNEKI
+18 ESNKKNEKI

-40 KGDNYYLLDRLKY
+40 KGENYFLLDRLKY

-136 DTVEGDKDAKVSEND
+136 DTVEGDKDAKVNEND

-162 VMIKYK
+162 AMIKYK

-181 HKNDVTNGVFIS
+181 HKNDVINGVFIP

-206 VFKIYTPK
+206 VFKIYSPK

-224 DELLNNNI
+224 EELLNNNK
-232 SNNNKSNGSQ
+232 NNSGGSQ
-242 NNDRFSNQKLSAP
+242 NNDRFSNQKLFAP
-255 KKSGNSNLLNPK
+255 KKSGGSNLLNPK
-267 NIGYSILYLAQYQ
+267 NIGYSILFLAQYQ
-280 SIIAVC
+280 SIIAAC

-313 LEKRIWYLPNHKMWV
+313 LEKRIWYLPSHKMWL
-328 SSGCKLDKY
+328 SSGCKLEKY

-345 DIDIKIRNQKFE
+345 DIDIKIKNQKFE

-367 RSYCDKFP
+367 RSFCDKFP

-394 ASMDGKIRLIDVG
+394 ACMDGKIRLIDVG

-415 NQHTLGVRSLNY
+415 SQHTLGVRSLDY
-427 NPLIDNVGYVLSVGF
+427 NPLIDSVGYIISVGF

-456 EAFKGKLEGHSSPV
+456 EAFKGKLEGHNAPV
-470 VSCIFLSESYMAVSV
+470 VTCKFLSESYMAVSV

-496 KARLCLQTIETPKK
+496 KSRLCLQTIETPKK
-510 NFLISGILNLPK
+510 NFLISGILSLSK

-527 VYGNKIMYY
+527 VYGNKIIYY
-536 DAKYREEDHVQSND
+536 DAKYREEDHVQSSE
-550 VVDENYPIK
+550 VIDENYPIK

-586 FKMYKKLTTN
+586 YKMYKKLTSN

-607 FIFEDNFRKFYV
+607 FIFEDNYRKFYI

-638 PINEIEIEKDGIQ
+638 PVNEIEIEKDGIQ
-651 SYIYSHSKEVTS
+651 SYIYSHTKEITS
-663 MYFYNDDD
+663 MYFYNDND

-707 GHTIRGKSLEINC
+707 GHTLKGKSLEINC
-720 LDFSKQL
+720 LDFSNQL
-727 NLFATG
+727 YLFATG

-754 LQSNKFDK
+754 LQNFKNDK
-762 LNVNHVKFLEPY
+762 LNVNSVKFLDPY
-774 PLIAI
+774 PLIAV
-779 AYSEGSVYI
+779 AYSDGSVYI
-788 WGIKEQNIRGNCLLR
+788 WGTKEQTIRGNCLLR
-803 MRNYAKNY
+803 MRNYAKNF
-811 KKIEPYPVKYMNII
+811 KKIEPFAVKSMNTLR
-825 KCELKEMS
+825 CELKEMS
-833 TNLSLLKYFDEES
+833 TDLPLLKYFDEES
-846 PFMNPNKPYSPPKPI
+846 PFMNPGKPYMPPKPKI
-861 IKDINEEGKEK
+861 QENKEEKKEKENEKVNEE
-872 NNEKNIIDEEINLD
+872 IEEENLD
-886 IIDIKYKKEIVD
+886 IIDNKYKREIFD
-898 PKISPENYDLTTDSN
+898 EKLSPENYDLTADNN
-913 SELIQRYFLILGDT
+913 SELTKKYFLILGDV

-935 LMGLIKKH
+935 LMGLIKKY
-943 KINLPQKAYI
+943 KINVPQKAYI

-960 KKDDINAETILNH
+960 KKDDVNAETILNH
-973 NIMPIDEKR
+973 NIVALDEKR
-982 LPKFTNLYINVLKK
+982 LPKFTNLYLNVIKK
-996 EFKAHNDEI
+996 EFRAHNDEI
-1005 NCITILTEPLCYV
+1005 NCITLLLEPLCFI
-1018 TCSKDKFVKIW
+1018 TCSRDKFVKIW
-1029 NINCDCL
+1029 SINCDCL

-1044 INKNDKKFPEWT
+1044 INKNDKRFPQWK
-1056 FKIND
+1056 FKINE

-1083 ILRGSKEDKEIENII
+1083 ITRGSKEDREIEHMV
-1098 VEDRNVNQKVEKKE
+1098 VEDRNNSNKIERKE
-1112 ERKKIDR
+1112 ERENTNKSFVD
-1119 NYDEKK
+1119 KK
-1125 EEKKGEYYDEKNAY
+1125 EEKKGDYFDERNAY
-1139 GEGYENY
+1139 GEGYEKY

-1152 NQIEGMING
+1152 NQIEGMISG
-1161 ENIPKVGINQMTV
+1161 ENIPKVGMNQITV
-1174 DAIKNMVDTKESKK
+1174 EAIKNMVDSNESKK
-1188 NKKKLKNS
+1188 KKGKSNRSLKKVS
-1196 GKNKEKEEK
+1196 QIKE

>member
-6 SERKMF
+6 TERRPL
-12 FDDNSE
+12 FDDME
-18 ELTKKNEKI
+18 EEENKKEEKI
-27 FIVPFKKIYLKIF
+27 FIVPFKKRFLKIY
-40 KGDNYYLLDRLKY
+40 KGENYYLLDRLKY

-80 IEKVKFVEFLKKELP
+80 IEKIKFIEFLKKKLP

-136 DTVEGDKDAKVSEND
+136 DTVEGDKDAKVGDSD

-162 VMIKYK
+162 AMIKYK

-193 KIDLIVF
+193 KVDLIIL

-206 VFKIYTPK
+206 TFKIYTPK
-214 TGKSIASIEL
+214 TGKCLSSVDL
-224 DELLNNNI
+224 DDILNNNP
-232 SNNNKSNGSQ
+232 SNSKSSGSKK
-242 NNDRFSNQKLSAP
+242 NDRFSTQKSLAP
-255 KKSGNSNLLNPK
+255 KKGGGTNLLNSK
-267 NIGYSILYLAQYQ
+267 NNSYSILYLAQHQ

-292 LFFYFAS
+292 LFFYCAS
-299 IERIELIYEVQLPV
+299 MDRIELIYEVQLPV
-313 LEKRIWYLPNHKMWV
+313 LEKRIWYLPNHKIWV

-375 HRGEIM
+375 HKGEIM
-381 DVIEIS
+381 DVIEIA

-394 ASMDGKIRLIDVG
+394 ACMDGKIRLIDVG
-407 DRDVVKVW
+407 DRDIVKVW

-456 EAFKGKLEGHSSPV
+456 EAFKGKLEGHTAPV
-470 VSCIFLSESYMAVSV
+470 VSCKFLSESYMAVSV
-485 DEEGNVRIWDT
+485 DEVGNVRIWDT
-496 KARLCLQTIETPKK
+496 KAKLCLQTIETPKK
-510 NFLISGILNLPK
+510 NFMISGLLTLPK
-522 YNKFV
+522 YNKFII
-527 VYGNKIMYY
+527 YGNKVMYY
-536 DAKYREEDHVQSND
+536 DAKYREEDHILSND
-550 VVDENYPIK
+550 VLEENYPIK

-581 KEGNL
+581 KDGNL
-586 FKMYKKLTTN
+586 FKNYKKLASN
-596 EHFETDVKIKS
+596 EHFENDVKIKS
-607 FIFEDNFRKFYV
+607 FIFEDNYRKFYV

-638 PINEIEIEKDGIQ
+638 PVNEIEVEKDGIQ

-663 MYFYNDDD
+663 MYYYNDDD
-671 NDNENLILLSTS
+671 NNNENLILLSTS

-696 EETEKLRSIKG
+696 EDTEQLRSIKG
-707 GHTIRGKSLEINC
+707 GHTIRGKCLEINC

-733 STDSLVVV
+733 SSESLVVV

-754 LQSNKFDK
+754 LQSFKMDK
-762 LNVNHVKFLEPY
+762 LNVNTIKFLDPY
-774 PLIAI
+774 PLIAV
-779 AYSEGSVYI
+779 AYSEGSLYI
-788 WGIKEQNIRGNCLLR
+788 WGTKEQTIRGNCLLR
-803 MRNYAKNY
+803 MRNYAKNS
-811 KKIEPYPVKYMNII
+811 KKIEPFPIKVMNTI
-825 KCELKEMS
+825 KCELKEVN
-833 TNLSLLKYFDEES
+833 TELSLLKFFDEES
-846 PFMNPNKPYSPPKPI
+846 PFMNPDKPYEPPKPK
-861 IKDINEEGKEK
+861 IKEKTEDEKDNDKNEEVPQT
-872 NNEKNIIDEEINLD
+872 EEEVNLD
-886 IIDIKYKKEIVD
+886 IIQKKYKKEIID
-898 PKISPENYDLTTDSN
+898 PELNPENYDLTIDSN
-913 SELIQRYFLILGDT
+913 SDLIQKYFLILGDV
-927 LGNIKMLD
+927 LGNVKVLD
-935 LMGLIKKH
+935 LMGLIKKY
-943 KINLPQKAYI
+943 KINVPQKAYI

-982 LPKFTNLYINVLKK
+982 LPKYTNLYINVIKK

-1005 NCITILTEPLCYV
+1005 NCITIINEPLCFT
-1018 TCSKDKFVKIW
+1018 TCSKDKFIKIW
-1029 NINCDCL
+1029 NINCECI

-1044 INKNDKKFPEWT
+1044 INTEEKKFPEWN
-1056 FKIND
+1056 FKINE

-1077 KVGARK
+1077 KVGGRK
-1083 ILRGSKEDKEIENII
+1083 IIKGSKEDKEVDNIEI
-1098 VEDRNVNQKVEKKE
+1098 EDRIPNRKDRREMTRKSERSSVEKKE
-1112 ERKKIDR
+1112 DSIRKRD
-1119 NYDEKK
+1119 YFD
-1125 EEKKGEYYDEKNAY
+1125 DKNAY
-1139 GEGYENY
+1139 GEGFEKY

-1152 NQIEGMING
+1152 NQIEGILNN
-1161 ENIPKVGINQMTV
+1161 ENIENVGINQLTV
-1174 DAIKNMVDTKESKK
+1174 NVIKNMVDTKELRKKKKQKKPKK
-1188 NKKKLKNS
+1188 NK
-1196 GKNKEKEEK
+1196 EE

>member
-6 SERKMF
+6 TERRNL
-12 FDDNSE
+12 FDE
-18 ELTKKNEKI
+18 ELEEGNKKNEKI
-27 FIVPFKKIYLKIF
+27 YIIPFKKIYLKIY
-40 KGDNYYLLDRLKY
+40 KGENYYLLDRLKY

-181 HKNDVTNGVFIS
+181 HKNDVVNAAFIS

-200 SEYGQK
+200 TEYGQK
-206 VFKIYTPK
+206 VFKIYSPK
-214 TGKSIASIEL
+214 TGKSIATIEL
-224 DELLNNNI
+224 DDLLKNNPNG
-232 SNNNKSNGSQ
+232 NKTNSSQ
-242 NNDRFSNQKLSAP
+242 NNDRFSSQKLSAP
-255 KKSGNSNLLNPK
+255 KKSGSSNSSNPK
-267 NIGYSILYLAQYQ
+267 NIGFSVLFLAQYQ

-313 LEKRIWYLPNHKMWV
+313 LEKRIWYLPNHKMWL
-328 SSGCKLDKY
+328 SSGCKLEKY
-337 SYFTLNEL
+337 SYFTVNEL

-367 RSYCDKFP
+367 RSFCDKFP

-381 DVIEIS
+381 DVIEIA
-387 KPKMIVT
+387 KPKMVVT

-415 NQHTLGVRSLNY
+415 NQHTLGVRSLDY

-456 EAFKGKLEGHSSPV
+456 EAFKGKLEGHSAPV
-470 VSCIFLSESYMAVSV
+470 VSCKFLSESYMAVSV

-496 KARLCLQTIETPKK
+496 KAKLCLQTIESPKK
-510 NFLISGILNLPK
+510 NFLISGILYMSK

-527 VYGNKIMYY
+527 VYGNKIIYY

-570 ISTFRDVRVYT
+570 ITTFRDVRVYT
-581 KEGNL
+581 KEGYL
-586 FKMYKKLTTN
+586 FKNYKKLTTN
-596 EHFETDVKIKS
+596 EHFENDVKIKS
-607 FIFEDNFRKFYV
+607 FIFEDNYRKFYV

-638 PINEIEIEKDGIQ
+638 PVNEIEVEKDGIQ
-651 SYIYSHSKEVTS
+651 TYIYSHTKEITS
-663 MYFYNDDD
+663 LYFYNDDD

-688 NVYDESNP
+688 NVYDETNP

-720 LDFSKQL
+720 LDFSNQL

-754 LQSNKFDK
+754 LQGNKLDK
-762 LNVNHVKFLEPY
+762 LNVNFVKFLDPY
-774 PLIAI
+774 PLIAV

-788 WGIKEQNIRGNCLLR
+788 WGTKEQNIRGNCLLR

-811 KKIEPYPVKYMNII
+811 KKIEPFAVKYMNTI
-825 KCELKEMS
+825 KCELKDFK
-833 TNLSLLKYFDEES
+833 TDLALIKFFDEES
-846 PFMNPNKPYSPPKPI
+846 PFMNPNKPYSPPKPKKI
-861 IKDINEEGKEK
+861 ENENDNGNNDNNNNENAKEK
-872 NNEKNIIDEEINLD
+872 ENEEINLD
-886 IIDIKYKKEIVD
+886 IIDNKYKKEIYD
-898 PKISPENYDLTTDSN
+898 GKLAPENYDLTTDSN
-913 SELIQRYFLILGDT
+913 SELIQRYFLVLGDILG
-927 LGNIKMLD
+927 NVKMLD
-935 LMGLIKKH
+935 LMGLIKKY
-943 KINLPQKAYI
+943 KINIPQKAYI

-960 KKDDINAETILNH
+960 KKDDVNAETILNH

-982 LPKFTNLYINVLKK
+982 LPKYTNMYLNVIKK
-996 EFKAHNDEI
+996 EFKAHNDEV
-1005 NCITILTEPLCYV
+1005 NCITILNEPFSFV
-1018 TCSKDKFVKIW
+1018 TCSKDKYVKIW
-1029 NINCDCL
+1029 NINCECL

-1044 INKNDKKFPEWT
+1044 VGINNPLPEWK
-1056 FKIND
+1056 FKINE

-1068 INEVVGIFE
+1068 INDLVGIFE

-1083 ILRGSKEDKEIENII
+1083 IIKGSKEDKEIDNIV
-1098 VEDRNVNQKVEKKE
+1098 VEDKNNITNKKEKKE
-1112 ERKKIDR
+1112 ERNKTDK
-1119 NYDEKK
+1119 NAVEKK
-1125 EEKKGEYYDEKNAY
+1125 EEKKLDYFDEKNAY
-1139 GEGYENY
+1139 GEGYEKY
-1146 YAQDKQ
+1146 FAQDKQ
-1152 NQIEGMING
+1152 NQIEGIING
-1161 ENIPKVGINQMTV
+1161 DNIPKVGINQMTV
-1174 DAIKNMVDTKESKK
+1174 DAIKNIVDN
-1188 NKKKLKNS
+1188 NKK
-1196 GKNKEKEEK
+1196 EKKPKKKKHKK

>member
-6 SERKMF
+6 TERRPL
-12 FDDNSE
+12 FDDME
-18 ELTKKNEKI
+18 EEENKKEEKVY
-27 FIVPFKKIYLKIF
+27 IVPFKKKLLKIY
-40 KGDNYYLLDRLKY
+40 KGENYYLLDRLKY

-80 IEKVKFVEFLKKELP
+80 IEKIKFIEFLKKELP

-136 DTVEGDKDAKVSEND
+136 DTVEGDKDAKVGESD

-162 VMIKYK
+162 AMIKYK

-193 KIDLIVF
+193 KVDLIIF
-200 SEYGQK
+200 TEYGQK
-206 VFKIYTPK
+206 AFKLYTPK
-214 TGKSIASIEL
+214 TGKNMSTVDL
-224 DELLNNNI
+224 DELLNNNPT
-232 SNNNKSNGSQ
+232 KSSASKK
-242 NNDRFSNQKLSAP
+242 NDRFSNQKVSAP
-255 KKSGNSNLLNPK
+255 KKGGASNLLNSK
-267 NIGYSILYLAQYQ
+267 NNSYSILFLAQHQ

-292 LFFYFAS
+292 LFFYCAS
-299 IERIELIYEVQLPV
+299 KDRIELIYEMQLPV
-313 LEKRIWYLPNHKMWV
+313 LEKRIWYLPNHKIWV

-375 HRGEIM
+375 HKGEIM

-387 KPKMIVT
+387 KPQMIVT
-394 ASMDGKIRLIDVG
+394 ACLDGKIRLIDVG
-407 DRDVVKVW
+407 DRDVVKLW

-456 EAFKGKLEGHSSPV
+456 EAFKGKLEGHTAPV
-470 VSCIFLSESYMAVSV
+470 VSCKFLSESYMAVSV
-485 DEEGNVRIWDT
+485 DEVGNVRIWDT
-496 KARLCLQTIETPKK
+496 KAKLCLQTIETPKK
-510 NFLISGILNLPK
+510 NFMISGLLSLPK

-536 DAKYREEDHVQSND
+536 DAKYREEDHILSND
-550 VVDENYPIK
+550 VLEENYPIK

-581 KEGNL
+581 KDGVLYKN
-586 FKMYKKLTTN
+586 YKKLATN
-596 EHFETDVKIKS
+596 EHFENDVKIKN
-607 FIFEDNFRKFYV
+607 FIFEDNYRKFYV

-638 PINEIEIEKDGIQ
+638 PVNEIEVEKDGIQ
-651 SYIYSHSKEVTS
+651 SYVYSHSKEVTS
-663 MYFYNDDD
+663 MYYYNDDD
-671 NDNENLILLSTS
+671 NNNENLILLSTS

-696 EETEKLRSIKG
+696 EETEQLRSIKG

-733 STDSLVVV
+733 STESLVVV

-754 LQSNKFDK
+754 LQSFKMDK
-762 LNVNHVKFLEPY
+762 LNVNNVKFLDPY
-774 PLIAI
+774 PLIAVS
-779 AYSEGSVYI
+779 YSEGSLYI
-788 WGIKEQNIRGNCLLR
+788 WGTKEQTIRGNCLLR
-803 MRNYAKNY
+803 MRNYAKSS
-811 KKIEPYPVKYMNII
+811 KKIEPFPIKYMNTI
-825 KCELKEMS
+825 KCELKEMN
-833 TNLSLLKYFDEES
+833 TDLQLLKYFDEES
-846 PFMNPNKPYSPPKPI
+846 PFMNPDKPYEPPKPKI
-861 IKDINEEGKEK
+861 KEK
-872 NNEKNIIDEEINLD
+872 DENEKNSDKAEEVIQPEEEVNLD
-886 IIDIKYKKEIVD
+886 IIQKKYKKEIID
-898 PKISPENYDLTTDSN
+898 PELNPENYDLTVDSN
-913 SELIQRYFLILGDT
+913 SDLVQKYFLILGDA
-927 LGNIKMLD
+927 LGNVKMLD
-935 LMGLIKKH
+935 LMGLIKKY
-943 KINLPQKAYI
+943 KINVPQKASI

-973 NIMPIDEKR
+973 NIMPTDEKR
-982 LPKFTNLYINVLKK
+982 LPKYTNLYINVIKK
-996 EFKAHNDEI
+996 EFRAHNDEI
-1005 NCITILTEPLCYV
+1005 NCITIINEPLCFL
-1018 TCSKDKFVKIW
+1018 TCSKDKFIKIW
-1029 NINCDCL
+1029 SINCECL

-1044 INKNDKKFPEWT
+1044 INKEDKKYPEWN
-1056 FKIND
+1056 FKINE

-1077 KVGARK
+1077 KVGGRK
-1083 ILRGSKEDKEIENII
+1083 IIKGSKEDKEVDNIEI
-1098 VEDRNVNQKVEKKE
+1098 EDRNSNKNERRDVRNKSERSFVEKKE
-1112 ERKKIDR
+1112 EPMKKRD
-1119 NYDEKK
+1119 YFD
-1125 EEKKGEYYDEKNAY
+1125 DKNAY
-1139 GEGYENY
+1139 GEGFEKY

-1152 NQIEGMING
+1152 NQIEGILNN
-1161 ENIPKVGINQMTV
+1161 ENIENVGINQLTV
-1174 DAIKNMVDTKESKK
+1174 NAIKNMVDTKELR
-1188 NKKKLKNS
+1188 KKK
-1196 GKNKEKEEK
+1196 KEKKAKKKKDEQV